1 MFRFSLLWQD
11 IVRLRTAIS
20 VAAVCGVYPG
30 FYPVSLGQQT
40 EVSLDLQA
48 HRGGLGL
55 ITESTLQAFANALE
69 LGVTTLELDTQV
81 TRDGYV
87 VVTHDRQVLAHRC
100 LDTAPATT
108 NDANFPYVGKYIKDL
123 TLAQVRTLDCGSQR
137 ADAHAQQ
144 TTVPGANIV
153 LLSEVFDLV
162 KRHRAHDVMLN
173 IETKVE
179 AGAPHE
185 TAPREQFVQAVV
197 AQIQQHNM
205 QDQVTLQS
213 FDWGALM
220 LAKQLAPEL
229 PLVALSNAQ
238 SFLQCGEPG
247 ASPWTGGI
255 DMDDFDCNLPAAAA
269 SFGASA
275 ISPVH
280 GLPQSAGINDAGYS
294 AFTTREMVEQAHALG
309 LKVIPWTINDQPTMA
324 QLMDIGVDG
333 IITDYPNRLREVML
347 ERDMALPVAFTAPV
361 AGNTPIEEQSI
372 LVLQQQLATGALTS
386 AQLLDYYL
394 ARIQAY
400 DQQGPA
406 LNTLITLNSAARAQA
421 QQLDN
426 ERQRSGPRSLLHGIP
441 VVIKDN
447 YNTIDMPTTGASQ
460 SLADFIPDEEATQ
473 VKKLRDAGAII
484 VGKTNLHEFA
494 YGITSISSLGGQTRN
509 PYDPQRLPGGSS
521 GGSAAAIAAGFAAVG
536 MGSDTCGSIRIP
548 AAFNNLTGLRPS
560 KGLSSIYGIMP
571 LSHTQDVAGPLARSI
586 TDLAIVLDITS
597 GFDPADADTALM
609 QHQPAPQFFAQL
621 GRGSIAGLRIGRL
634 TAWMDAADP
643 QVRDQIDQALQ
654 FLVQQG
660 ASVVEIEIPDMSR
673 LLSQSGLIGHE
684 FEADLDGYL
693 QQFGSDKYPTLAAI
707 VEGGEYHEA
716 VAGLLSRSAAA
727 EQDQQAYQAALAV
740 RVELQQAIDA
750 LMTAQSLDVIAY
762 PPIASL
768 PALIG
773 EPQPGNH
780 CALSG
785 NSGFPALSLQV
796 GFTVEGLPVGVELL
810 APYLGDTRLLSIA
823 YAIEQLRPMR
833 RAPAST
839 PTL

>member
-740 RVELQQAIDA
+740 RAELQQAIDA

-833 RAPAST
+833 RAPTST

>member
-81 TRDGYV
+81 TRDSYV

-108 NDANFPYVGKYIKDL
+108 NDADFPYVGKYIKDL

-229 PLVALSNAQ
+229 PLAALSNAQ

-333 IITDYPNRLREVML
+333 IITDYPDRLREVML
-347 ERDMALPVAFTAPV
+347 ERDMALPVAFMAPA

-727 EQDQQAYQAALAV
+727 ELDQQAYQAALAV
-740 RVELQQAIDA
+740 RAELQQAIDA

-833 RAPAST
+833 RAPTST

>member
-740 RVELQQAIDA
+740 RAELQQAIDA

>member
-30 FYPVSLGQQT
+30 FYPVSHGQQT

-108 NDANFPYVGKYIKDL
+108 NDADFPYVGKYIKDL

-333 IITDYPNRLREVML
+333 IITDYPDRLREVML

-609 QHQPAPQFFAQL
+609 QHQPEPQFFAQL

-740 RVELQQAIDA
+740 RAELQQAIDA

>member
-1 MFRFSLLWQD
+1 MLRISLLLQHF
-11 IVRLRTAIS
+11 VRLRSAIC
-20 VAAVCGVYPG
+20 VAAVCAVGAG
-30 FYPVSLGQQT
+30 FYPVSHGQQV
-40 EVSLDLQA
+40 ESALDLQA

-69 LGVTTLELDTQV
+69 MGVTTLELDTQV

-100 LDTAPATT
+100 LDTAPASA
-108 NDANFPYVGKYIKDL
+108 NDADFPYVGKYIKDL

-144 TTVPGANIV
+144 TTVPGAKIV

-162 KRHRAHDVMLN
+162 KRYRAHDVLLN

-185 TAPREQFVQAVV
+185 TAPREQFVRAVV
-197 AQIQQHNM
+197 AQIHQHNM
-205 QDQVTLQS
+205 HDQVSIQS

-269 SFGASA
+269 SFGAAA
-275 ISPVH
+275 ISPLH

-324 QLMDIGVDG
+324 QLIDIGVDG
-333 IITDYPNRLREVML
+333 IITDYPDRLRAVMQ
-347 ERDMALPVAFTAPV
+347 ERDMTLPMAFTAPD
-361 AGNTPIEEQSI
+361 ASNTPIEEQSI

-386 AQLLDYYL
+386 IQLLDYYL
-394 ARIQAY
+394 ARIHAY

-406 LNTLITLNSAARAQA
+406 LNTLITLNSTARAQA
-421 QQLDN
+421 QQLDE
-426 ERQRSGPRSLLHGIP
+426 ERQRSGPRSVLHGIP

-447 YNTIDMPTTGASQ
+447 YNTVDMPTTGASQ
-460 SLADFIPDEEATQ
+460 SLADFVPDKEATQ
-473 VKKLRDAGAII
+473 VQKLREAGAII

-586 TDLAIVLDITS
+586 TDLALVLDITS
-597 GFDPADADTALM
+597 GFDPADPDTALM
-609 QHQPAPQFFAQL
+609 QHQPAPQFFIAL
-621 GRGSIAGLRIGRL
+621 GRASVAGLRIGRL

-660 ASVVEIEIPDMSR
+660 ASIVEIEIADMSR
-673 LLSQSGLIGHE
+673 LLSQSGLIAHE
-684 FEADLDGYL
+684 FEADLDAYL
-693 QQFGSDKYPTLAAI
+693 RQFGSDEYTSLEAI
-707 VEGGEYHEA
+707 VAGGEYHEA

-740 RVELQQAIDA
+740 RAELQQAIDA

-762 PPIASL
+762 PPIASA

-796 GFTVEGLPVGVELL
+796 GFTADGLPVGMELL
-810 APYLGDTRLLSIA
+810 APYLSDTRLLAIG

>member
-30 FYPVSLGQQT
+30 FYPVSHGQQA

-108 NDANFPYVGKYIKDL
+108 NDADFPYVGKYIKDL

-333 IITDYPNRLREVML
+333 IITDYPDRLREVML

-386 AQLLDYYL
+386 TQLLDYYL

-509 PYDPQRLPGGSS
+509 PYDPLRLPGGSS
-521 GGSAAAIAAGFAAVG
+521 GGSAAAIAAGFAAFG

-634 TAWMDAADP
+634 TAWMDAADT

-750 LMTAQSLDVIAY
+750 LMTTQSLDVIAY

-833 RAPAST
+833 RAPTST

>member
-30 FYPVSLGQQT
+30 FYPVSHGQQT

-108 NDANFPYVGKYIKDL
+108 NDADFPYVGKYIKDL

-333 IITDYPNRLREVML
+333 IITDYPDRLREVML

-386 AQLLDYYL
+386 TQLLDYYL

-521 GGSAAAIAAGFAAVG
+521 GGRAAAIAAGFAAVG

-597 GFDPADADTALM
+597 GFDPADTDTALM
-609 QHQPAPQFFAQL
+609 QHQPEPQFFAQL

-740 RVELQQAIDA
+740 RAELQQAIDA

>member
-1 MFRFSLLWQD
+1 MFRISLLSQD
-11 IVRLRTAIS
+11 IVRLRPAIC
-20 VAAVCGVYPG
+20 VAAVCAVSAG
-30 FYPVSLGQQT
+30 FYPVSHGQQA
-40 EVSLDLQA
+40 ELSLDLQA
-48 HRGGLGL
+48 HRGGIGL

-108 NDANFPYVGKYIKDL
+108 NDADFPYVGKYIKDL

-144 TTVPGANIV
+144 TTVPGANMV

-333 IITDYPNRLREVML
+333 IITDYPDRLREVMQ
-347 ERDMALPVAFTAPV
+347 ERDMALPVAFTAPD
-361 AGNTPIEEQSI
+361 AGSTPIEEQSI

-421 QQLDN
+421 QQLDE

-473 VKKLRDAGAII
+473 VKKLRKAGAII

-509 PYDPQRLPGGSS
+509 PYDPLRLPGGSS

-571 LSHTQDVAGPLARSI
+571 LSHTQDVAGPLARSM

-597 GFDPADADTALM
+597 GFDPADPDTALM
-609 QHQPAPQFFAQL
+609 QHQPATQFFAQL

-660 ASVVEIEIPDMSR
+660 ASIVEIEIPDMSR

-684 FEADLDGYL
+684 FETDLDGYL
-693 QQFGSDKYPTLAAI
+693 QQFGSDEYPSLAAI

-740 RVELQQAIDA
+740 RAELQQAIDA

-810 APYLGDTRLLSIA
+810 APYLGDTRLLSLG

>member
-1 MFRFSLLWQD
+1 MFRISLLSQD
-11 IVRLRTAIS
+11 IVRLRPAIC
-20 VAAVCGVYPG
+20 VAAVCAVSAGC
-30 FYPVSLGQQT
+30 YPVSHGQQA
-40 EVSLDLQA
+40 ELSLDLQA

-55 ITESTLQAFANALE
+55 VTESTLQAFANALE

-108 NDANFPYVGKYIKDL
+108 NDADFPYVGKYIKDL

-144 TTVPGANIV
+144 TTVPGANMV

-294 AFTTREMVEQAHALG
+294 AFNTREMVEQAHALG

-333 IITDYPNRLREVML
+333 IITDYPDRLREVMQ
-347 ERDMALPVAFTAPV
+347 ERDMALPVAFTAPA
-361 AGNTPIEEQSI
+361 AGSTPIEEQSI

-400 DQQGPA
+400 DQ
-406 LNTLITLNSAARAQA
+406 
-421 QQLDN
+421 
-426 ERQRSGPRSLLHGIP
+426 
-441 VVIKDN
+441 
-447 YNTIDMPTTGASQ
+447 
-460 SLADFIPDEEATQ
+460 
-473 VKKLRDAGAII
+473 
-484 VGKTNLHEFA
+484 
-494 YGITSISSLGGQTRN
+494 
-509 PYDPQRLPGGSS
+509 
-521 GGSAAAIAAGFAAVG
+521 
-536 MGSDTCGSIRIP
+536 
-548 AAFNNLTGLRPS
+548 
-560 KGLSSIYGIMP
+560 
-571 LSHTQDVAGPLARSI
+571 
-586 TDLAIVLDITS
+586 
-597 GFDPADADTALM
+597 
-609 QHQPAPQFFAQL
+609 
-621 GRGSIAGLRIGRL
+621 
-634 TAWMDAADP
+634 
-643 QVRDQIDQALQ
+643 
-654 FLVQQG
+654 
-660 ASVVEIEIPDMSR
+660 
-673 LLSQSGLIGHE
+673 
-684 FEADLDGYL
+684 
-693 QQFGSDKYPTLAAI
+693 
-707 VEGGEYHEA
+707 
-716 VAGLLSRSAAA
+716 
-727 EQDQQAYQAALAV
+727 
-740 RVELQQAIDA
+740 
-750 LMTAQSLDVIAY
+750 
-762 PPIASL
+762 
-768 PALIG
+768 
-773 EPQPGNH
+773 
-780 CALSG
+780 
-785 NSGFPALSLQV
+785 
-796 GFTVEGLPVGVELL
+796 
-810 APYLGDTRLLSIA
+810 
-823 YAIEQLRPMR
+823 
-833 RAPAST
+833 
-839 PTL
+839 

>member
-509 PYDPQRLPGGSS
+509 PYDPLRLPGGSS

-740 RVELQQAIDA
+740 RAELQQAIDA

-833 RAPAST
+833 RAPTST

>member
-238 SFLQCGEPG
+238 TFLQCGEPG

-333 IITDYPNRLREVML
+333 IITDYPDRLREVML

-509 PYDPQRLPGGSS
+509 PYDPLRLPGGSS

-740 RVELQQAIDA
+740 RAELQQAIDA

-833 RAPAST
+833 RAPTST

>member
-1 MFRFSLLWQD
+1 MPRISLLLQD
-11 IVRLRTAIS
+11 IVRLRSAIC
-20 VAAVCGVYPG
+20 VAAVCAVGAG
-30 FYPVSLGQQT
+30 FCPVSLGQQAET
-40 EVSLDLQA
+40 AFDLQA

-55 ITESTLQAFANALE
+55 VTESTLQAFANALE
-69 LGVTTLELDTQV
+69 MGVSTLELDTQV

-100 LDTAPATT
+100 LDTAPASA
-108 NDANFPYVGKYIKDL
+108 NDADFPYVGKYIKDL

-162 KRHRAHDVMLN
+162 KRHRAHNVMLN

-185 TAPREQFVQAVV
+185 TAPREQFVRAVV
-197 AQIQQHNM
+197 AQIQHHNM
-205 QDQVTLQS
+205 QDQVSIQS

-324 QLMDIGVDG
+324 QLIDIGVDG
-333 IITDYPNRLREVML
+333 IITDYPDRLRAVMQD
-347 ERDMALPVAFTAPV
+347 RDMTLPMAFTAPD
-361 AGNTPIEEQSI
+361 ASNTPIEEQSI

-386 AQLLDYYL
+386 VQLLDYYL
-394 ARIQAY
+394 TRIQAY

-421 QQLDN
+421 QQLDK

-447 YNTIDMPTTGASQ
+447 YNTVDMPTTGASQ
-460 SLADFIPDEEATQ
+460 SLADFIPDQEATQ
-473 VKKLRDAGAII
+473 VQKLREAGAII

-586 TDLAIVLDITS
+586 TDLALVLDITS
-597 GFDPADADTALM
+597 GFDPADPDTAVM
-609 QHQPAPQFFAQL
+609 RNQPAPQFFAEL
-621 GRGSIAGLRIGRL
+621 GREPIAGLRIGRL
-634 TAWMDAADP
+634 SAWMDAADP

-660 ASVVEIEIPDMSR
+660 VSIVEIEIADMSR

-684 FEADLDGYL
+684 FEADLDAYL
-693 QQFGSDKYPTLAAI
+693 RQFGSDEYPSLESI
-707 VEGGEYHEA
+707 VAGGEYHEA

-727 EQDQQAYQAALAV
+727 EQDPQAYQAALAV
-740 RVELQQAIDA
+740 RAELQQAIDA

-762 PPIASL
+762 PPIASA

-796 GFTVEGLPVGVELL
+796 GFTADGLPVGMELL
-810 APYLGDTRLLSIA
+810 APYLSDTRLLAIG

>member
-333 IITDYPNRLREVML
+333 IITDYPDRLREVML

-406 LNTLITLNSAARAQA
+406 LNTLITLNSAARVQA

-426 ERQRSGPRSLLHGIP
+426 ERERSGPRSLLHGIP

-509 PYDPQRLPGGSS
+509 PYDPLRLPGGSS
-521 GGSAAAIAAGFAAVG
+521 GGSAAAIAAGFAAFG

-750 LMTAQSLDVIAY
+750 LMTTQSLDVIAY

-833 RAPAST
+833 RAPTST

>member
-1 MFRFSLLWQD
+1 MFRISLLWQD

-30 FYPVSLGQQT
+30 FYPVSHGQQA

-108 NDANFPYVGKYIKDL
+108 NDADFPYVGKYIKDL

-333 IITDYPNRLREVML
+333 IITDYPDRLREVML
-347 ERDMALPVAFTAPV
+347 ERDMALPKAFTAPV

-372 LVLQQQLATGALTS
+372 LVLQQQLATGALNS

-406 LNTLITLNSAARAQA
+406 LNTLITLNSAARVQA

-426 ERQRSGPRSLLHGIP
+426 ERKRSGPRSLLHGIP

-740 RVELQQAIDA
+740 RAELQQAIDA

-833 RAPAST
+833 RAPTST

>member
-1 MFRFSLLWQD
+1 MVRISLLLQHF
-11 IVRLRTAIS
+11 VRLRPVIS
-20 VAAVCGVYPG
+20 VAAVCAVTVGIK
-30 FYPVSLGQQT
+30 PVSHAQLA
-40 EVSLDLQA
+40 ENAFDLQA
-48 HRGGLGL
+48 HRGGIGL
-55 ITESTLQAFANALE
+55 VTESTLQAFANALE
-69 LGVTTLELDTQV
+69 MGVSTLELDTQV

-87 VVTHDRQVLAHRC
+87 VVTHDRQVLVHRC
-100 LDTAPATT
+100 LDTAPATA
-108 NDANFPYVGKYIKDL
+108 NDPDFPYVGKYITHL
-123 TLAQVRTLDCGSQR
+123 TLAQVRTLDCGSQQ
-137 ADAHAQQ
+137 AEAHAQQ
-144 TTVPGANIV
+144 RTVPGANIV

-162 KRHRAHDVMLN
+162 KRYRAHDVMLN

-185 TAPREQFVQAVV
+185 TAPREQFVHAVV

-205 QDQVTLQS
+205 QDQVTIQS

-229 PLVALSNAQ
+229 PLIALSNAQ

-309 LKVIPWTINDQPTMA
+309 LKVIPWTINDKATMV
-324 QLMDIGVDG
+324 QLIDIGVDG
-333 IITDYPNRLREVML
+333 IITDYPDRLRALMQD
-347 ERDMALPVAFTAPV
+347 RDMALPVVFTAPL
-361 AGNTPIEEQSI
+361 AGSTPLEEQNI
-372 LVLQQQLATGALTS
+372 LTLQQQLASGSLTS
-386 AQLLDYYL
+386 VALLEYYL
-394 ARIQAY
+394 ARIDAY

-406 LNTLITLNSAARAQA
+406 LNTLITLNNAAGEQA
-421 QQLDN
+421 QLLDE

-447 YNTIDMPTTGASQ
+447 YNTVDMPTTGASQ

-473 VKKLRDAGAII
+473 VQKLRDAGAII

-586 TDLAIVLDITS
+586 TDLAIVLDLTS
-597 GFDPADADTALM
+597 GYDPADPDTAVM
-609 QHQPAPQFFAQL
+609 QTGTVPQFFAGL
-621 GRGSIAGLRIGRL
+621 GRESVAGLRIGRL

-654 FLVQQG
+654 FLAQQG
-660 ASVVEIEIPDMSR
+660 ASILDVDIVDMAR

-684 FEADLDGYL
+684 FEADLDAYL
-693 QQFGSDKYPTLAAI
+693 RQFGSDEYPNLAAI
-707 VEGGEYHEA
+707 VAGGEYHEA

-727 EQDQQAYQAALAV
+727 EQNQQAYQAALGV
-740 RVELQQAIDA
+740 RAELQQAIDA
-750 LMTAQSLDVIAY
+750 LMATQSLDLIAY
-762 PPIASL
+762 PPIAST

-796 GFTVEGLPVGVELL
+796 GFTAEGLPVGMELL
-810 APYLGDTRLLSIA
+810 APYLSDTRLLAIG

>member
-30 FYPVSLGQQT
+30 FYPVSHGQQT

-108 NDANFPYVGKYIKDL
+108 NDADFPYVGKYIKDL

-324 QLMDIGVDG
+324 QLIDIGVDG
-333 IITDYPNRLREVML
+333 IITDYPDRLREVMQ

-509 PYDPQRLPGGSS
+509 PYDPLRLPGGSS
-521 GGSAAAIAAGFAAVG
+521 GGSAAAIAAGFAAFG

-609 QHQPAPQFFAQL
+609 QHQPEPQFFAQL

-740 RVELQQAIDA
+740 RAELQQAIDA